1 MPVGRPGRKKFTSRT
16 PNRPP
21 ITPNTTI
28 IMNKNRGSSVP
39 ARGFCLL
46 AVCLS
51 LLSFL
56 AVSAAAQPAA
66 SSTLRGVISNQAT
79 SLTLEGARI
88 TTTAG
93 QSVYSG
99 KDGSYELKNLPPGN
113 VVLTVAYPGLDAV
126 TETISLGEGVTVRN
140 FRLSSDVYVLNDIVV
155 TSPREGNAASIARQE
170 ASLILANTI
179 SLDAYGNVAKGDL
192 GTFLQRLPGIT
203 GEYGASSVNMI
214 SVRGMSPEFTTV
226 NIDGNRAALA
236 NPDNRTQMVSEMSVD
251 SIDTVEVIKTPT
263 ADMSADSLG
272 GVVNLKT
279 RSGFDRIGRS
289 IVLNASASYSDTL
302 REFIN
307 PSDDQMYFPQFSLQ
321 YADVVTL
328 FGRKLGVTFTGTY
341 QEVAEA
347 PITVR
352 AEFADD
358 WDYTGPTL
366 PRRFLYA
373 DHEFHLKKR
382 SDFNAR
388 FDYKWS
394 DNTTLSFAP
403 GFTRNDN
410 LMEQLRPGLY
420 DNVIVDTA
428 NTTEDYWVFSRFRY
442 RAQRDFRYNMYD
454 TWKLPFSGEH
464 NFDTFS
470 VKWNLSYSSSELDMH
485 RIGATARS
493 SNNYT
498 MVYDRTASKEFPT
511 LTFTGATSPVDD
523 NFANLSQIALRQLD
537 ELTTND
543 ILAAKLDVTK
553 EFPEWKVPVVFKTG
567 FQVRQEERDR
577 DYDAAAGTA
586 PGGNYSAYRD
596 LDYTHGWADGR
607 YPATPVLDTQRY
619 FADAGVSYAGNGTY
633 TVQNSTL
640 FPLNVTSTT
649 TDSLI
654 NDYGTKET
662 IPAVYFQGEVTLTRK
677 LKATLGL
684 RYEQTRT
691 ELRNRTDDVT
701 APTLA
706 ERYGSFVTTEADYGN
721 WFPNVQFRFEPTKRL
736 IMRAAYS
743 TTIGRPRITD
753 LVSRFSVNDVEER
766 ISFSNPS
773 LKPQLSR
780 NFDVSVEY
788 YFEPAGVVSVG
799 VFRKDFTNYVTTQ
812 TFEVV
817 GDEFGLDLGEYAGW
831 TGTTKFNTGKGKL
844 NGLEF
849 NYSQQFSFLPG
860 YFKGLGMMANY
871 SILDSEGDY
880 NGPGVVLPFDNILP
894 GMRPHSGNFGLS
906 YNYGRFDLRLMCNYT
921 DYTINSLDLS
931 DPSGT
936 EFFGARTQWDF
947 FGRFKITQNTN
958 VFVDVVNMFEEN
970 RERYQGL
977 YRYDRL
983 AQVNVFNRV
992 VTVGVQARF

>member
-1 MPVGRPGRKKFTSRT
+1 M
-16 PNRPP
+16 
-21 ITPNTTI
+21 
-28 IMNKNRGSSVP
+28 
-39 ARGFCLL
+39 

-51 LLSFL
+51 ILSFFV
-56 AVSAAAQPAA
+56 VSATAQPAG
-66 SSTLRGVISNQAT
+66 SSSALRGVISNQAT
-79 SLTLEGARI
+79 ALTLEGARI
-88 TTTAG
+88 TTASGLST
-93 QSVYSG
+93 YSE
-99 KDGSYELKNLPPGN
+99 KDGSYELKNLPPGD
-113 VVLTVAYPGLDAV
+113 VILTVAYPGLDTV
-126 TETISLGEGVTVRN
+126 TETITVGEGTTVRD
-140 FRLSSDVYVLNDIVV
+140 FRLGSDVYVLGDFVV

-170 ASLILANTI
+170 SSLIVANTI
-179 SLDAYGNVAKGDL
+179 SMDAYGNVAKGDL

-302 REFIN
+302 REHIN
-307 PSDDQMYFPQFSLQ
+307 PSGDEKYFPQFSLQ
-321 YADVVTL
+321 YGDVVEL
-328 FGRKLGVTFTGTY
+328 FGRKLGITFTGTY

-352 AEFADD
+352 AEFDD
-358 WDYTGPTL
+358 PWDFVSPSV

-382 SDFNAR
+382 TDFNAR

-394 DNTTLSFAP
+394 DNTTLTFAP

-420 DNVIVDTA
+420 DNVILDTV
-428 NTTEDYWVFSRFRY
+428 NSTEDYWVFNRFRY
-442 RAQRDFRYNMYD
+442 RAQRDFRYMTYD

-470 VKWNLSYSSSELDMH
+470 IKWNLSYSSSELDMH

-498 MVYDRTASKEFPT
+498 MIYDRTVDKEFPT

-523 NFANLSQIALRQLD
+523 TFATLSQIALRQLD
-537 ELTTND
+537 EVTTND
-543 ILAAKLDVTK
+543 ILAAKLDLTK
-553 EFPEWKVPVVFKTG
+553 EFSEWKIPVTFKTG

-577 DYDAAAGTA
+577 DYDAAVGTA
-586 PGGNYSAYRD
+586 PAGNYSTYRD
-596 LDYTHGWADGR
+596 MSYTHGWADGR

-619 FADAGVSYAGNGTY
+619 FADAGVSYAGNGVY

-640 FPLNVTSTT
+640 FPLNVNSTT

-654 NDYGTKET
+654 NDYGTKEV
-662 IPAVYFQGEVTLTRK
+662 IPAVYFQSELTVTQK

-691 ELRNRTDDVT
+691 ELRNRSDDVT

-706 ERYGSFVTTEADYGN
+706 ERYGSFVTTDADYGN
-721 WFPNVQFRFEPTKRL
+721 WFPNVQFRYEPLKRL
-736 IMRAAYS
+736 VLRAAFS

-753 LVSRFSVNDVEER
+753 LVSRFSVNDVEQR
-766 ISFSNPS
+766 LSFSNPS
-773 LKPQLSR
+773 LKPQLAR
-780 NFDVSVEY
+780 NFDLSAEY

-799 VFRKDFTNYVTTQ
+799 VFRKDFKNYVTTN
-812 TFEVV
+812 TFTVV
-817 GDEFGLDLGEYAGW
+817 GNEFGLDLSEYAGW
-831 TGTTKFNTGKGKL
+831 IGTSKFNTGKGQVT
-844 NGLEF
+844 GMEF

-871 SILDSEGDY
+871 TLLKSEGDY
-880 NGPGVVLPFDNILP
+880 NGPGVVLPYDNILP
-894 GMRPHSGNFGLS
+894 GMRPSSGNLGLS
-906 YNYGRFDLRLMCNYT
+906 YTLGRFDLRLMCNYT

-936 EFFGARTQWDF
+936 EFFGSRMQWDF
-947 FGRFKITQNTN
+947 FGRFKITKNVN

-970 RERYQGL
+970 RDRYQGL
-977 YRYDRL
+977 YREDRL

-992 VTVGVQARF
+992 VTAGVQARF